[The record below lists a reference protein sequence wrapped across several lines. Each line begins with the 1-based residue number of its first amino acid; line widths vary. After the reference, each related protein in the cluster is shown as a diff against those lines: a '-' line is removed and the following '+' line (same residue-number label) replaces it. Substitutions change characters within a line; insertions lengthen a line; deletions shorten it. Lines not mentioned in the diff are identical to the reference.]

1 MLCHSKY
8 HIYKGNVWGKIL
20 TLLSEDSR
28 GFALSLD
35 LLLALIPITL
45 LLGFVAADMDN
56 LLYQMEDTVFR
67 SSMDRSAGDAVGTL
81 LETSGSP
88 TDWEINGNTNV
99 VGLAQFD
106 PSKNGPMEGTIDPLK
121 LAAIT
126 APQVQKLIGSN
137 YDFYMNVSTINK
149 TGSPVSLKTLGNS
162 SFASAT
168 DVVRVERVA
177 QASQFKVISS
187 QVGQIRYLGGS
198 RNFIIPSFQTS
209 FNSNLTYDYWIL
221 IANNAGFTN
230 ATVFINNNAINFS
243 TGNLTNAALINSNF
257 LNINST
263 NPGTYYNNT
272 VTLNATGAF
281 PSSMDIY
288 IIQTPKNIASSQI
301 NTNSVVP
308 KSTDFVFYLWTK
320 G

>member
-8 HIYKGNVWGKIL
+8 NNYKGNVWGKIL
-20 TLLSEDSR
+20 PLLSEDSR

-67 SSMDRSAGDAVGTL
+67 SSMDRAAGDAVSTL
-81 LETSGSP
+81 LETSGNP

-126 APQVQKLIGSN
+126 APQVQNLIGSN
-137 YDFYMNVSTINK
+137 YNFYMNVSTINK
-149 TGSPVSLKTLGNS
+149 TGTPVSLKTLGNS
-162 SFASAT
+162 SFTTAK

-177 QASQFKVISS
+177 QASEFKVVSS
-187 QVGQIRYLGGS
+187 QVGQIRYLGGT
-198 RNFIIPSFQTS
+198 RTFIIPSFQTS
-209 FNSNLTYDYWIL
+209 FNSNQTYDYWIL
-221 IANNAGFTN
+221 IANNVGFTN
-230 ATVFINNNAINFS
+230 ATVFINNNAINFTTS
-243 TGNLTNAALINSNF
+243 NLTNAALINSNF
-257 LNINST
+257 LNINAA
-263 NPGTYYNNT
+263 NPTVYYNNT
-272 VTLNATGAF
+272 VSLNATGPF

-288 IIQTPKNIASSQI
+288 IIQAPKNVTSSQI

-308 KSTDFVFYLWTK
+308 KSTDFVFYLWSK

>member
-1 MLCHSKY
+1 LP
-8 HIYKGNVWGKIL
+8 
-20 TLLSEDSR
+20 LLSEDSR

-67 SSMDRSAGDAVGTL
+67 SSMDRAAGDAVSTL
-81 LETSGSP
+81 LETSGNP

-126 APQVQKLIGSN
+126 APQVQNLIGSN
-137 YDFYMNVSTINK
+137 YNFYMNVSTINK
-149 TGSPVSLKTLGNS
+149 TGTPVSLKTLGNS
-162 SFASAT
+162 SFTTAK

-177 QASQFKVISS
+177 QASEFKVVSS
-187 QVGQIRYLGGS
+187 QVGQIRYLGGT
-198 RNFIIPSFQTS
+198 RTFIIPSFQTS
-209 FNSNLTYDYWIL
+209 FNSNQTYDYWIL
-221 IANNAGFTN
+221 IANNVGFTN
-230 ATVFINNNAINFS
+230 ATVFINNNAINFTTS
-243 TGNLTNAALINSNF
+243 NLTNAALINSNF
-257 LNINST
+257 LNINAT
-263 NPGTYYNNT
+263 NPTVYYNNT
-272 VTLNATGAF
+272 VSLNATGPF

-288 IIQTPKNIASSQI
+288 IIQAPKNVTSSQI

-308 KSTDFVFYLWTK
+308 KSTDFVFYLWSK

>member
-1 MLCHSKY
+1 LP
-8 HIYKGNVWGKIL
+8 
-20 TLLSEDSR
+20 LLSEDSR

-67 SSMDRSAGDAVGTL
+67 SSMDRAAGDAVSTL
-81 LETSGSP
+81 LETSGNP

-126 APQVQKLIGSN
+126 APQVQNLIGSN
-137 YDFYMNVSTINK
+137 YNFYMNVSTINK
-149 TGSPVSLKTLGNS
+149 TGTPVSLKTLGNS
-162 SFASAT
+162 SFTTAK

-177 QASQFKVISS
+177 QASEFKVVSS
-187 QVGQIRYLGGS
+187 QVGQIRYLGGT
-198 RNFIIPSFQTS
+198 RTFIIPSFQTS
-209 FNSNLTYDYWIL
+209 FNSNQTYDYWIL
-221 IANNAGFTN
+221 IANNVGFTN
-230 ATVFINNNAINFS
+230 ATVFINNNAINFTTS
-243 TGNLTNAALINSNF
+243 NLTNAALINSNF
-257 LNINST
+257 LNINAA
-263 NPGTYYNNT
+263 NPTVYYNNT
-272 VTLNATGAF
+272 VSLNATGPF

-288 IIQTPKNIASSQI
+288 IIQAPKNVTSSQI
-301 NTNSVVP
+301 YTNSVVP
-308 KSTDFVFYLWTK
+308 KSTDFVFYLWSK